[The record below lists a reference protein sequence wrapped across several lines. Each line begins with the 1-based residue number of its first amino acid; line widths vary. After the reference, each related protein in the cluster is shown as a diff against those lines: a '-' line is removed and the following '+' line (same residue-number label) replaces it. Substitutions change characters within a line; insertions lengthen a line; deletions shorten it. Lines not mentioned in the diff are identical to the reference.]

1 MPDAAT
7 ATDREAV
14 IRAFLAAH
22 GWERAERAPLTGDA
36 SFRRYERLRRGD
48 ERVLLMDAPPP
59 KEDVRP
65 FARLA
70 RHLNALGL
78 SAPAIQAED
87 AAAGLLLIED
97 FGDATF
103 TRILAGGLPSPE
115 RSPGFAQAGG
125 DERALYEMAVDV
137 LVHLHRLAPGA
148 AVPAGLRPYDDETLL
163 AEAFLLTDWY
173 MPSVMGRPTPAAV
186 RHAYGQAWL
195 EACAAVRVQPTTLVL
210 RDYHVD
216 NLMVLDGRPGVA
228 ACGLLD
234 FQDALAGPAAYDLM
248 SLLEDARRDIDPGLV
263 DALRRRY
270 AAAFPDLDR
279 PAFDAAFAVLAAQR
293 HAKVIGIFTRLCLR
307 DGKPRYLGHIP
318 RLWRLL
324 ERALDHPD
332 LAPVAA
338 WFARNIP
345 SERREKPS
353 CPPVAA

>member
-1 MPDAAT
+1 LPDPAT
-7 ATDREAV
+7 TADRRTV

-22 GWERAERAPLTGDA
+22 GWEGAERAALAGDA
-36 SFRRYERLRRGD
+36 SFRRYERLRRNG
-48 ERVLLMDAPPP
+48 ERALLMDAPPP
-59 KEDVRP
+59 REDVRP

-70 RHLNALGL
+70 RHLGVLGL
-78 SAPAIQAED
+78 SAPAILAED

-103 TRILAGGLPSPE
+103 TRVLAD
-115 RSPGFAQAGG
+115 GG
-125 DERALYEMAVDV
+125 DERALYELAVDV
-137 LVHLHRLAPGA
+137 LVALHRRTSRE
-148 AVPAGLRPYDDETLL
+148 AVPVWLLPYDDEALL

-173 MPSVMGRPTPAAV
+173 MPRVTGRPTPAAA
-186 RHAYGQAWL
+186 RRAYAMAWI
-195 EACAAVRVQPTTLVL
+195 EAFAALRSQPPTLVL

-216 NLMVLDGRPGVA
+216 NLMVLEGRSGIA

-248 SLLEDARRDIDPGLV
+248 SLIEDARRDIDP
-263 DALRRRY
+263 ALAEAMRERY
-270 AAAFPDLDR
+270 QAAFPGLDR
-279 PAFDAAFAVLAAQR
+279 AAFDAAFAVLAAQR

-307 DGKPRYLGHIP
+307 DGKPRYLEHVP

-324 ERALDHPD
+324 ERALGHPN
-332 LAPVAA
+332 LAPVAE